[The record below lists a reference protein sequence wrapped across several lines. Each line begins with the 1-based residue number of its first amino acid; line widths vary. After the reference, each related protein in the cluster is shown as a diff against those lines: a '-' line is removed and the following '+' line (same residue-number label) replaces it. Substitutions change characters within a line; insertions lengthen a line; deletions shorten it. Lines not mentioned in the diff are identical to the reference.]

1 MKKVFPIIILALL
14 ITPILVFAGG
24 TNCPTEGLVP
34 CGTDNCPC
42 DLCDLF
48 LMFDNVLDKL
58 LFTVVPVLA
67 ALMIVVGG
75 AYYLISQ
82 GKPEVLSKAK
92 SVFVSI
98 VIGLLIVYGA
108 WLLVNLFLMTLGV
121 TVWDGPGEEWFKI
134 ECNSPIPSAGNNTT
148 TPPASTPPATTPP
161 MASQCSQ
168 CPDNNL
174 SLCQRFLCM
183 GLGDCDFT
191 PGSATT
197 PDLGTCSEKSG
208 NNTTTP
214 PVTTPP
220 VTTPPVESFCLQCP
234 DNGLSLCQRFVC
246 MTLGD
251 CVFTPASAATPD
263 LGTCSAR

>member
-1 MKKVFPIIILALL
+1 MSSELGILLLNNIMKKVFPIIILALL

-98 VIGLLIVYGA
+98 AIGLLIIYGA
-108 WLLVNLFLMTLGV
+108 WLLINLFLMTLGV

-134 ECNSPIPSAGNNTT
+134 ECSSSSPGPGINSTTPST
-148 TPPASTPPATTPP
+148 TPPTTAPSTTNPTTPP
-161 MASQCSQ
+161 TVTPEQ
-168 CPDNNL
+168 PK
-174 SLCQRFLCM
+174 LCNVPCNSNWTCTEA
-183 GLGDCDFT
+183 DCDSV
-191 PGSATT
+191 PG
-197 PDLGTCSEKSG
+197 CSY
-208 NNTTTP
+208 
-214 PVTTPP
+214 
-220 VTTPPVESFCLQCP
+220 LQINL
-234 DNGLSLCQRFVC
+234 NGVC
-246 MTLGD
+246 VKDEGGQFKGGGSTG
-251 CVFTPASAATPD
+251 SW
-263 LGTCSAR
+263 

>member
-1 MKKVFPIIILALL
+1 MLNNIMKKVFPIIILALL

-98 VIGLLIVYGA
+98 AIGLLIVYGA

-148 TPPASTPPATTPP
+148 TPSTTPP
-161 MASQCSQ
+161 
-168 CPDNNL
+168 
-174 SLCQRFLCM
+174 
-183 GLGDCDFT
+183 
-191 PGSATT
+191 TT
-197 PDLGTCSEKSG
+197 APSTSDPCAACNETESG
-208 NNTTTP
+208 
-214 PVTTPP
+214 
-220 VTTPPVESFCLQCP
+220 ECLEI
-234 DNGLSLCQRFVC
+234 VC
-246 MTLGD
+246 KLISPD
-251 CVFTPASAATPD
+251 CVFTKGVCHS
-263 LGTCSAR
+263 R